1 MAVET
6 KEFRAEARF
15 QRVSPQK
22 ARLVLDLIKGRGV
35 QEALET
41 AAFTKKRIAPVIYK
55 LLTSA
60 VDNAKYVSGEQ
71 GLDLDVDNLYVKQ
84 ALANDGPRMK
94 RIRPAPMG
102 RAYRYQRRL
111 THIVLSVAER
121 EAAEGLATKIE
132 EPKAAPQ
139 ATKTKIDESKAAPQA
154 TKTKIEEPKAAAKAN
169 KTKNEEPKAAAKA
182 TKAKNEEPKAAA
194 KKATK
199 TKVEESKPG
208 AKKAAG
214 ATTGKKASKKA

>member
-6 KEFRAEARF
+6 REYRAEAKF

-35 QEALET
+35 EEALT
-41 AAFTKKRIAPVIYK
+41 VAAFTKKRIAPVIHK

-60 VDNAKYVSGEQ
+60 VDNAKYVAGEQ
-71 GLDLDVDNLYVKQ
+71 GVDLDVDNLYVKL

-121 EAAEGLATKIE
+121 EAATGLV
-132 EPKAAPQ
+132 
-139 ATKTKIDESKAAPQA
+139 
-154 TKTKIEEPKAAAKAN
+154 
-169 KTKNEEPKAAAKA
+169 
-182 TKAKNEEPKAAA
+182 
-194 KKATK
+194 
-199 TKVEESKPG
+199 TKVEEPAPVPSKGEKPKKAAPAAVK
-208 AKKAAG
+208 AKKAAPKADAKAAKTEAKETKPAAKTAA
-214 ATTGKKASKKA
+214 ATKKKASK